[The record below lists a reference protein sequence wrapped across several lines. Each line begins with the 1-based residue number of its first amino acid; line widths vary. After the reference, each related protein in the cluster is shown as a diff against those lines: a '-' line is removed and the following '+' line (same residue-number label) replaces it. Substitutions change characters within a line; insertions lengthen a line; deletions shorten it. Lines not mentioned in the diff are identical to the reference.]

1 MSNLIIY
8 ALLLE
13 SDKFYIGKTSRV
25 EGVNLRFYE
34 HVTGRGSEWT
44 KKYKPISIIED
55 YEHNCSLEED
65 VLTKKYMIKYGI
77 ENVRGGSY
85 TKIDLEQWQIMSLE
99 HEFKSVSDKC
109 FKCGKNG
116 HFANQCRK
124 GLYPDYILHFQ
135 NEEQLEQE
143 ILRLENIRIKVSHDK
158 YKISQFKYI
167 KLNADKSHGKGSKD
181 VEEKFIE
188 IEPSII
194 DKYNMRK
201 LSITQNMRNIKYNNI
216 NIQEVTGDLIYSHIL
231 GIVTN
236 NNEIS
241 NNLFIKTENVIETI
255 YKIYIFRKRLER
267 NYTDLVK
274 DFEHEDKNNFDE
286 ILKEANKKIELLYEK
301 LAKIM

>member
-1 MSNLIIY
+1 MTCLIIY
-8 ALLLE
+8 ALQLE
-13 SDKFYIGKTSRV
+13 QGKYYVGKTHRS

-34 HVTGRGSEWT
+34 HTTGRGSEWT

-55 YEHNCSLEED
+55 YDHNCTLEED
-65 VLTKKYMIKYGI
+65 VLTKKYMMKYGI

-116 HFANQCRK
+116 HFANECRK
-124 GLYPDYILHFQ
+124 DLYPDYILQFQ

-158 YKISQFKYI
+158 YKISLFKHI
-167 KLNADKSHGKGSKD
+167 KINIDKSHGKGSKD

-201 LSITQNMRNIKYNNI
+201 LSITKNMQNIIYNNR
-216 NIQEVTGDLIYSHIL
+216 NIQEVTGDIIYSHIL
-231 GIVTN
+231 GIVRN
-236 NNEIS
+236 INEIS

-286 ILKEANKKIELLYEK
+286 ILKEVNKKIELLYEK